1 MNAHTTFDDAAG
13 RLRLGGRTGLVNRE
27 AAPASNDRAK
37 GEGQMSSFKQSR
49 RNFMQNSALMAA
61 AFATSGV
68 AGLRSAF
75 ADRSKELNILC
86 WEGYNSAQ
94 VLDPFRQSTGATVKA
109 ESLTNDPTMINRLR
123 AGETNVWDLINVNNP
138 WARKVMFPEKLIQ
151 PLDRAKMEPYF
162 EKMGAAFKP
171 PYQWAMDESGNEL
184 IGMAQRYGPYSFVV
198 NTDKLS
204 REAAEDQG
212 WDLWNDAANAGKYG
226 VLESDDW
233 NVFNIC
239 CIAGFDPF
247 KEHTPDEIAKF
258 TEASKRVFK
267 GAKVVGDIATMNQ
280 ALVSGEIDFHMTGGT
295 YSASPARA
303 DGATN
308 IRAITPKKGPLA
320 GGKGGISWIEITSV
334 VNNPDIS
341 PLATQFLEY
350 VQDPKVAHTVAFAE
364 GTFNPVSQMGNP
376 DCFSL
381 FTKEELDAIQYDSL
395 EEEMARSVE
404 YDIVPDYD
412 KLLDIMTAAKR
423 EASGG

>member
-1 MNAHTTFDDAAG
+1 
-13 RLRLGGRTGLVNRE
+13 
-27 AAPASNDRAK
+27 
-37 GEGQMSSFKQSR
+37 MSSFKQSR

-61 AFATSGV
+61 AFATTGTL
-68 AGLRSAF
+68 GLRQAF

-94 VLDPFRQSTGATVKA
+94 VLDPFRESSGATVKA

-138 WARKVMFPEKLIQ
+138 WARKIMFPEKLIQ

-162 EKMGAAFKP
+162 AKMAPDFKP
-171 PYQWAMDESGNEL
+171 PYKWAMDDSGEQL

-198 NTDKLS
+198 NTDKVS
-204 REAAEDQG
+204 RATAEDQG
-212 WDLWNDAANAGKYG
+212 WDLWNDAKNDKKYG

-247 KEHTPDEIAKF
+247 REHTPEEIAKF
-258 TEASKRVFK
+258 TETAKRVFK

-303 DGATN
+303 DGNAN
-308 IRAITPKKGPLA
+308 IRAITPNKGPMA

-334 VNNPDIS
+334 VNNPDVS
-341 PLATQFLEY
+341 PLAVQFLEY

-364 GTFNPVSQMGNP
+364 GTFNPVAQMGNP
-376 DCFSL
+376 ECFSL